1 LQTERETV
9 PGVAVV
15 TVSFS
20 RDFELCRDL
29 NASVLRFWPALT
41 KHYIIVD
48 RCDLEMFSALENERT
63 IVSAVEDVI
72 PRGYMKLSFSK
83 RWWLSTAARR
93 PALGWLVQQL
103 VKISFALA
111 AREDVLVNVD
121 SDVRFIRP
129 VDPSLFAREGLTRL
143 YRLPGGIVAGMNH
156 VKWHRNVTRLLGVKP
171 DSVPMADYVGNLIS
185 WNRRIV
191 RDVCTRIEAV
201 SGLPWHVAFTRGRLV
216 SEYLTY
222 GLFVDKVIG
231 REAAGVWV
239 DERSW
244 CHTFW
249 GPEPL
254 SAEAMPA
261 FVSEL
266 QDDDVAFSIAG
277 YTGTSPEVC
286 AGAIESVTRLAESSA
301 STSAPD
307 REELQQELDEG
318 LNALIH

>member
-1 LQTERETV
+1 
-9 PGVAVV
+9 
-15 TVSFS
+15 
-20 RDFELCRDL
+20 
-29 NASVLRFWPALT
+29 
-41 KHYIIVD
+41 
-48 RCDLEMFSALENERT
+48 M
-63 IVSAVEDVI
+63 I

-83 RWWLSTAARR
+83 RWWLSTVARR

-129 VDPSLFAREGLTRL
+129 VDPGLFAREGRTRL

-156 VKWHRNVTRLLGVKP
+156 VKWHRNVTRLLDVQP

-185 WNRRIV
+185 WNRHIV
-191 RDVCTRIEAV
+191 RDVCARIEAV

-222 GLFVDKVIG
+222 GLYVDKVIG
-231 REAAGVWV
+231 PQAAGVWI

-254 SAEAMPA
+254 SAEAMHA

-266 QDDDVAFSIAG
+266 KDDDVAFSIAG

-286 AGAIESVTRLAESSA
+286 AGAIELVTRLAESSRGA
-301 STSAPD
+301 SAPE
-307 REELQQELDEG
+307 RERLQREPDEG
-318 LNALIH
+318 LNALIR

>member
-1 LQTERETV
+1 LQTEAGRAGNTV
-9 PGVAVV
+9 AIV
-15 TVSFS
+15 TVSFA

-29 NASVLRFWPALT
+29 NASVLRFWPVST

-48 RCDLEMFSALENERT
+48 RSDLQMFRALENERT
-63 IVSAVEDVI
+63 VISVVEDVL
-72 PRGYMKLSFSK
+72 PRGYVKLSFTK
-83 RWWLSTAARR
+83 RWWLSTVARR

-129 VDPSLFAREGLTRL
+129 VDPSLFARAGLTRL

-156 VKWHRNVTRLLGVKP
+156 VKWHRNVTRLLGVQP

-185 WNRRIV
+185 WNRRIL
-191 RDVCTRIEAV
+191 RDVCTRIETI
-201 SGLPWHVAFTRGRLV
+201 SGLPWYVAFTRGRLV

-222 GLFVDKVIG
+222 GLYIDKVVG

-244 CHTFW
+244 CHTYW

-254 SAEAMPA
+254 SAEDMPA
-261 FVSEL
+261 FVREL
-266 QDDDVAFSIAG
+266 KDDDVAFSIAG
-277 YTGTSPEVC
+277 YTGTAPEVC
-286 AGAIESVTRLAESSA
+286 AGAIELVTQLAERSGRA
-301 STSAPD
+301 SGS
-307 REELQQELDEG
+307 EKLQQELDEG